1 VRDPRARD
9 VGRRTLLRG
18 AALAPLAG
26 LTGLTAGCGDLGR
39 MTGLGEFVRVAVSWS
54 ANELAAFQRV
64 LDRRGTRDTAL
75 IPLGDDIGSSL
86 GASTTG
92 RPDVVALPQPG
103 LVTGNVDQLAPLPD
117 EVWHDEYDRVWRPEL
132 PTGRHYAL
140 PFKIAH
146 ASVVWYRKSV
156 FAAHGLT
163 PPRTWPDWLELNES
177 IIDRTGVAPL
187 ALGGADGWV
196 LAGFFENL
204 LLRHFAGAYE
214 ALLRPH
220 DAGLWASADVRAAFR
235 MAAEMWGRAG
245 ALSGGAARSLVL
257 QYPDAVL
264 EVFRFHR
271 AAMVPVPAFAEAV
284 IRQFAV
290 PPDDVGVFTFPAGT
304 PDAPLV
310 MSGDLLVLTAPASA
324 AATALL
330 RDLSTPDAPVPW
342 IRDTGGFIAANPDT
356 DPRYYSP
363 TMRMLADDL
372 RDNDVRF
379 GLSDQLGRLGGREG
393 LQRVLQEMLR
403 ALADGTPAAEVAA
416 TAATAMVEVEGAS

>member
-1 VRDPRARD
+1 M
-9 VGRRTLLRG
+9 LRG

-26 LTGLTAGCGDLGR
+26 LTAGCGGLAR
-39 MTGLGEFVRVAVSWS
+39 TTGLGEIVRVAVPWS
-54 ANELAAFQRV
+54 ATELAAFQRV
-64 LDRRGTRDTAL
+64 LDPRGTNDTEL
-75 IPLGDDIGSSL
+75 VPLGDDIDSSL
-86 GASTTG
+86 SASTTG
-92 RPDVVALPQPG
+92 RLDVVALPQPG
-103 LVTGNVDQLAPLPD
+103 NVAGNAGKLAPLPN
-117 EVWHDEYDRVWRPEL
+117 EVWHDDYDRVWRQEL

-204 LLRHFAGAYE
+204 LLRHFADGYE
-214 ALLRPH
+214 ALLAPH
-220 DAGLWASADVRAAFR
+220 RADRWAKDDVRAAFR

-264 EVFRFHR
+264 EVFRYHR
-271 AAMVPVPAFAEAV
+271 AAMAPVPAFAESV

-290 PPDDVGVFTFPAGT
+290 PQDDVGVFTFPAGA

-310 MSGDLLVLTAPASA
+310 MSGDLLVLTAPASP
-324 AATALL
+324 AATGLI
-330 RDLSTPDAPVPW
+330 RFLSTPDAPVPW

-363 TMRMLADDL
+363 TMRMLANDL
-372 RDNDVRF
+372 RDNEVRF
-379 GLSDQLGRLGGREG
+379 GLSDQLGKLGGREG
-393 LQRVLQEMLR
+393 LQRVLQDMLR
-403 ALADGTPAAEVAA
+403 ALADGTSPADAA
-416 TAATAMVEVEGAS
+416 ARAAAAMVEAEERTT